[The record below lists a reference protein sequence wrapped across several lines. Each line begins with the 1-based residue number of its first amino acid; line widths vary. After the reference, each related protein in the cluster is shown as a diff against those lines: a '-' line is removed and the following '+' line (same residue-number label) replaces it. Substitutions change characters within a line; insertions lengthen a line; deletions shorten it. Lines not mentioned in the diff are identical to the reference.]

1 MPPVPEPVEGPVI
14 NHQGFLSLWP
24 LSPVEASKDPI

>member
-14 NHQGFLSLWP
+14 NHQGFLSL
-24 LSPVEASKDPI
+24 SKDPILITKGS